1 MAPFPDREEQGAQKG
16 DKAMQGAIAEEQ
28 HAPSQKARVAQV
40 LLVMLVG
47 GLGHT
52 LVVWVALQ
60 LDFFR
65 GSSELFG
72 DLFTALWSG
81 HLALIAFTVLG
92 LNRRLRNPDM
102 IVPMMIWT
110 TFALVLSA
118 YYVDQVRLCVMI
130 MFFAI
135 LQVGV
140 FRVRFAGFA
149 VLAGLAVAGYGLI
162 IWLVSRWHP
171 EAIDVTAE
179 VIQWSAFTLMTTAF
193 VVLAAEISGI
203 RAQLTE
209 RNGQLG
215 EIVERIQEMAIKD
228 ELTGLYNRRHAM
240 ERLRKIRE
248 MANRGAFQ
256 FVVAYVDLDLFK
268 QVNDN
273 HGHQV
278 GDDVLRVF
286 AETARKQVSGRDFCA
301 RLGGEEFLLVLVKT
315 DMAQGER
322 VAERL
327 RAAMETARIPSA
339 PGLHVTTSVGLAK
352 FQPGESVETLLTRA
366 DDALYQAKES
376 GRNRVVRAGE
386 AS

>member
-1 MAPFPDREEQGAQKG
+1 
-16 DKAMQGAIAEEQ
+16 MQGAIAEDQ
-28 HAPSQKARVAQV
+28 HAPTQKARVKQV
-40 LLVMLVG
+40 LLILLAG

-52 LVVWVALQ
+52 LVVWVTLQ

-72 DLFTALWSG
+72 DLFTGFWIG
-81 HLALIAFTVLG
+81 HLALIAFALLG
-92 LNRRLRNPDM
+92 FNRRLKNPDM
-102 IVPMMIWT
+102 IVPLMVWT

-118 YYVDQVRLCVMI
+118 FYVDQVRLCVMI

-149 VLAGLAVAGYGLI
+149 VLAGLAVAGYAGI

-171 EAIDVTAE
+171 EAVDVTAE
-179 VIQWSAFTLMTTAF
+179 IIQWAAFTLMTAAF

-203 RAQLTE
+203 RAQLTQ

-228 ELTGLYNRRHAM
+228 ELTGLYNRRHTM

-248 MANRGAFQ
+248 MANRGAFE
-256 FVVAYVDLDLFK
+256 FVVAFVDLDLFK

-273 HGHQV
+273 YGHQV

-286 AETARKQVSGRDFCA
+286 AKTARKQVSGRDFCA

-315 DMAQGER
+315 DMDQGER
-322 VAERL
+322 VAEQL
-327 RAAMETARIPSA
+327 RAAMEAADIPSA
-339 PGLHVTTSVGLAK
+339 PDLHVTTSVGLAR
-352 FQPGESVETLLTRA
+352 FNPGESVEALLTRA
-366 DDALYQAKES
+366 DNALYRAKES
-376 GRNRVVRAGE
+376 GRNRVVRAEE
-386 AS
+386 AQ